1 MVLLRRSVGAVGVGS
16 VPGGAA
22 GGARLSV
29 LRLCEGRVPSRDY
42 VGRDKVP
49 VARERG
55 VGVGKRLVGRRR
67 AGRRRAGRRGA
78 GRRRLGVGV
87 EWTRSHHRGLSR
99 AMALQVTKSVGR
111 LLCFSAFLSVR
122 PKLISGH
129 PIGWVRH
136 PTSESLSRA
145 RLMGMCVTW
154 PAHRRTRLWK

>member
-55 VGVGKRLVGRRR
+55 VGVGKRLVGRR
-67 AGRRRAGRRGA
+67 
-78 GRRRLGVGV
+78 
-87 EWTRSHHRGLSR
+87 E
-99 AMALQVTKSVGR
+99 
-111 LLCFSAFLSVR
+111 
-122 PKLISGH
+122 
-129 PIGWVRH
+129 GWV
-136 PTSESLSRA
+136 SEGWASGSWASEAGPPPWPVAGDGAPGYEVRGEVVVFQRFLERA
-145 RLMGMCVTW
+145 AET
-154 PAHRRTRLWK
+154 HLWAPNRVGAPPNQ